1 MLGLVKYYVLVFIH
15 LGTRRVEIAGI
26 TRHPTEEWMAQIA
39 RNVTMEGVGFLAGMK
54 YLLHDRDT
62 KFSEHFRRLIRDGG
76 VRPVALPA
84 RSPNL
89 NAFVERWIRT
99 VKDECLGKL
108 IFFGRASVER
118 ALNAYVEHYHA
129 ERNHQGIGNV
139 IPMPRAEDGVGK
151 KEGRIVRRR
160 SLGGLLSFYVRRAG

>member
-1 MLGLVKYYVLVFIH
+1 VQSLV
-15 LGTRRVEIAGI
+15 R
-26 TRHPTEEWMAQIA
+26 
-39 RNVTMEGVGFLAGMK
+39 
-54 YLLHDRDT
+54 
-62 KFSEHFRRLIRDGG
+62 
-76 VRPVALPA
+76 PA

-108 IFFGRASVER
+108 FFFGRASVER
-118 ALNAYVEHYHA
+118 ALNAYVEHYHS

-139 IPMPRAEDGVGK
+139 IPMPRVEDRVGRE
-151 KEGRIVRRR
+151 EGRIVRRR

>member
-1 MLGLVKYYVLVFIH
+1 MS
-15 LGTRRVEIAGI
+15 
-26 TRHPTEEWMAQIA
+26 
-39 RNVTMEGVGFLAGMK
+39 GMK
-54 YLLHDRDT
+54 FLLHDRDT
-62 KFSEHFRRLIRDGG
+62 KFSDHFRRLIRDGG

-108 IFFGRASVER
+108 IFFGRKSVER
-118 ALNAYVEHYHA
+118 ALYAYVEHYHA

-139 IPMPRAEDGVGK
+139 IPMPRAVDRVGS
-151 KEGRIVRRR
+151 ETGRVVRRT

>member
-1 MLGLVKYYVLVFIH
+1 
-15 LGTRRVEIAGI
+15 
-26 TRHPTEEWMAQIA
+26 MAKIA

-62 KFSEHFRRLIRDGG
+62 KFSERFRRLIRDGG
-76 VRPVALPA
+76 VWPVALPA

-89 NAFVERWIRT
+89 NAFIERWIRT

-118 ALNAYVEHYHA
+118 ALKAYVEHYHA
-129 ERNHQGIGNV
+129 ERNYQGIGNV
-139 IPMPRAEDGVGK
+139 IPTPRAADGVGR

-160 SLGGLLSFYVRRAG
+160 SLGGLFSFYVRRAG